1 MIAQDHCVGIDVCK
15 DWLDVF
21 CLWDGAVFRLPNT
34 AGGHGE
40 LIARLSKGLNIR
52 IGFEATGGHEWA
64 LWEALSEAGL
74 KARQLPPAQVK
85 FFAASR
91 GTRAKTDRIDA
102 EMIARFMAFRP
113 EAGRAIP
120 PDKLRD
126 LRALTT
132 KRAQLVEMRKRHL
145 CQIKARHRAVVTAEL
160 GVLDNDLLELLNNQI
175 TEVESRIET
184 NLKADDAMCSRAG
197 NLRSIPGVGPVL
209 TAILIAEMPEL
220 GTIRDR
226 QIAALAGLAP
236 IARDSGNMRGKRS
249 IGGGRGQV
257 RHVLFQAALVAAQ
270 HNPVLCAFARRLRD
284 RAKPHKVII
293 TAVARK
299 LLTIANAICRRNSP
313 WLKNSPA

>member
-15 DWLDVF
+15 DWLDVH
-21 CLWDGAVFRLPNT
+21 CLWDGAEFRLPNN
-34 AGGHGE
+34 GDGHTE
-40 LIARLSKGLNIR
+40 LVLRLSRIQEVR

-64 LWEALSEAGL
+64 LWQVLAEAGYD
-74 KARQLPPAQVK
+74 ARQLPPAQVK

-102 EMIARFMAFRP
+102 EMIARFLEFRS

-120 PDKLRD
+120 PKNLRN
-126 LRALTT
+126 LRTLTT
-132 KRAQLVEMRKRHL
+132 KRTQLVEIRKRHL
-145 CQIKARHRAVVTAEL
+145 CQIKARHRAAVSADMQA
-160 GVLDNDLLELLNNQI
+160 LDSDLLELLSSQI
-175 TEVESRIET
+175 AQVETCIKTSLAANKVTQNRV
-184 NLKADDAMCSRAG
+184 D

-209 TAILIAEMPEL
+209 SALLIAEMPEL
-220 GTIRDR
+220 GRVSDA

-249 IGGGRGQV
+249 IGGGRRQV

-270 HNPVLCAFARRLRD
+270 HNPALSAFANRLRD
-284 RAKPHKVII
+284 RGKAHKVII

-299 LLTIANAICRRNSP
+299 LLTIANAICKRNTL
-313 WLKNSPA
+313 WQKNWVG